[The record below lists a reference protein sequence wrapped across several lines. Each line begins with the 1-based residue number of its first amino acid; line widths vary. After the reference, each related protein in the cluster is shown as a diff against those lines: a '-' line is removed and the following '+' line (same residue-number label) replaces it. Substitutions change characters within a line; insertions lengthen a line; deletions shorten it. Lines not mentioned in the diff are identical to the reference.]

1 MTLPQAGAIALEKTG
16 VLNDGGDGR
25 ADAGDVID
33 YTFTLTNIGNVTL
46 NNVTLS
52 DLLLDAPTVILS
64 GDPIASL
71 TVGARDSATFTGRY
85 TLQQA
90 DIDAGRFENTAT
102 VSALDPLG
110 ALVSDISDDPA
121 NPADIDPNGDGNPDD
136 PTVVTLPQAGAI
148 ALEKTGVLNDGGDG
162 RADAGDVIDYAFTLT
177 NTGNVTLNNVTLSDP
192 LLDAPNGTLSGDP
205 IASLTVGARDNAT
218 FTGRYT
224 LQQADIDAGRFE
236 NTATVSALDP
246 LGTLVSDISNDPAN
260 PADIDPNGDGNPDDP
275 TVVTLPQAGAITLE
289 KTGVLNDGGD
299 GRADAGDVIDYTF
312 TLTNTGNV
320 TLNNVT
326 LSDPLLDAPN
336 GTLSGGSIASLT
348 VGAHDS
354 ATFTGRYTLQ
364 QADIDVGRFENTA
377 TVSALDPLGALVSD
391 ISDDPAN
398 PADIDP
404 NGDGNPDDPTVVTLP
419 QAGAIALE
427 KTGVLNDG
435 GDGRADAGD
444 VIDYTFTLTNIGNVT
459 LNNVTLSDLLLD
471 APTVILSGDPIA
483 SLTVGA
489 RDSATFIG
497 RYTLQ
502 QADIDAGR
510 FENTATVSATAPL
523 GALVSDISDDPAN
536 PADIDPNGD
545 GNPDDPTVVTLPQAG
560 AITLEKTGVLNDGG
574 DGRADAGDVIDY
586 TFTLTNIGNVTLSE
600 LAVTDTALGGVI
612 GTVQGLAAGAS
623 DASITG
629 RYTLQQADI
638 DAGRFENTATVSA
651 LDPLGVL
658 VSDISDDPAN
668 PADIDP
674 NGDGNPDDPT
684 VVALPQAGAIALEK
698 TGVLNDGGDGRADA
712 GDVIDYAFT
721 LTNIGNVTLNNV
733 TLSDPLLDAP
743 NGTLSGDP
751 IASLTVGARDSAT
764 FTGRYTLQQADI
776 DAGRFENTATVNATA
791 PLGALVSDISDDP
804 ANPADIDPNGDGNPD
819 DPTVVTLPQVGAIAL
834 GKTGVLNDGGDGR
847 ADAGDVIDYAFTL
860 TNTGNVTLSE
870 IAVTDM
876 VLGGVTGT
884 VQGLAAG
891 ASDASITGR
900 YTLQQADIDA
910 GRFENTA
917 TVSATA
923 PLGALVSDISDD
935 PTNPVDID
943 PNGDGNPDDPT
954 VVTLPQAGAIALE
967 KTGVLNDGGD
977 GRADAGDVIDY
988 AFTLTN
994 TGNVTL
1000 SDIAVTDTALGGVI
1014 GTVQGLAAGA
1024 SDASITGRYTLQQA
1038 DIDAGRFENT
1048 ATVSATAPLG
1058 ALVSDISDD
1067 PANPVDIDPNG
1078 DGNPDDPTVVT
1089 LPQAGAIA
1097 LEKTGFLNDGGDGR
1111 ADAGDV
1117 IDYTFT
1123 LTNTG
1128 NVTLS
1133 DIAVTD
1139 TALGGVIGTVQGLA
1153 AGASDASITGRY
1165 ALQQADI
1172 DAGRFENTATV
1183 SATAPLG
1190 ALVSDI
1196 SDDPANAADIDPNGD
1211 GNPDDPTVVTLP
1223 QAGAIALEKTG
1234 VLNDGGDG
1242 RADAGDVIDYAFT
1255 LTNTGNVTLNNVTLS
1270 DPLLDAPNGTLSGGP
1285 IASLTVGA
1293 RDSATFT
1300 GRYTLQQA
1308 DIDAGRFENTATVSA
1323 TAPLGALVSDI
1334 SDDPANA
1341 ADIDPNGDGN
1351 PDDPTV
1357 VTLPQA
1363 GAITLEKTGVL
1374 NDGGDGQADAGDV
1387 IDYAF
1392 TLTNTGNVTLSEI
1405 AVTDTALGGVIGTV
1419 QVLAAGASDASIT
1432 GRYTLQQADI
1442 DAGRFENTA
1451 TVSALAPLGALV
1463 SDISDDPANPA
1474 DIDPNG
1480 DGNPDDPTVVTLPQA
1495 GAIALEKTGVL
1506 NDGGDGRADA
1516 GDVIDYAFTLINI
1529 GNVTLNNVTLSDP
1542 LLDAPNGTLSG
1553 GPITSLTVGA
1563 RDSATFTG
1571 RYTLQQADI
1580 DAGRFENTATVSATA
1595 PLGGLVS
1602 DISDDPANTADIDP
1616 NGDGN
1621 PDDPTVVTLPQAGAI
1636 ALEKT
1641 GVLNDGG
1648 DGRADAGD
1656 VIDYAFTL
1664 TNTGNVTLYNVML
1677 SDPLL
1682 DAPNGTLSGGPIASL
1697 TVGARDS
1704 ATFTGR
1710 YTLQQADIDV
1720 GRFANTATVSALD
1733 PLGALVS
1740 DMSDDPAN
1748 HADIDPNGDGN
1759 PDDPTVV
1766 TLPQVGAIALEK
1778 TGVLNDGGD
1787 GRADAGDVIDYAF
1800 TLTNTG
1806 NVTLNNVTLSDP
1818 LLDAPNGTLSGGS
1831 IASLTVGARDSATFT
1846 GRYTLQQ
1853 ADIDAGRFEN
1863 TATVSAL
1870 DPLGALVS
1878 DISDDPANAADI
1890 DPNGDGNPDD
1900 PTVVTLP
1907 QAGAITLE
1915 KTGVLNDGG
1924 DGRAD
1929 AGDVIDYAFTLTN
1942 TGNVTLNNVTLS
1954 DPLLDAPNGT
1964 LSGGPIASL
1973 TVGAR
1978 DNATFTGRYTLQQAD
1993 IDAGRFENTATVSA
2007 LDPLGALVADI
2018 SDDPANPADIDPNG
2032 DGNPDDSTVVT
2043 LSQAGAIALE
2053 KTGVLN
2059 DGGDGRA
2066 DAGDVIDYAF
2076 TLTNIGNVT
2085 LNNVTLSDPLL
2096 DAPNGTLS
2104 GGPIASLTVGARDSA
2119 TFTGRYTLQQADI
2132 DAGRFENTAT
2142 VSALDPL
2149 GVLVS
2154 DISDDPANPADI
2166 DPNGDGNPD
2175 DPTVVTLPQAGAI
2188 ALEKTGVLNDGGDG
2202 RADAGDVIDYA
2213 FTLTNTGNV
2222 TLSEIA
2228 VTDMVLGGV
2237 IGTVQGLAAGAS
2249 DASITGRY
2257 TLQQAD
2263 IDAGRFENTATVSAL
2278 DPLGVLVSDI
2288 SDDPANPADIDPN
2301 GDGNP
2306 DDPTVV
2312 TLPQALFLR
2321 ATLSVDK
2328 PTTLAGKN
2336 GSMPDA
2342 GDIIPYTLTVTNT
2355 GSATLVGLSLSSA
2368 TGLVMGDCTATRLQP
2383 GRQAAC
2389 EVMDHVIS
2397 QSDMEADGV
2406 EHSAMARA
2414 SNMLGTLSA
2423 SDVSDTGSGSEITND
2438 PVLLSVNDENP
2449 TNDPTVVHLQMVED
2463 GETPLTATKSANR
2476 TSALYGGSV
2485 VFTLTFEN
2493 GTLQDYTDVVLHDRL
2508 PAGLIY
2514 TPGSATVNGV
2524 ERDPAIGATLS
2535 WDNVDIPAGG
2545 TAVVTLA
2552 TRVVSR
2558 NKGAEMVNKTFAT
2571 DPNGLILSNEA
2582 TVVVHQKVEHILDCA
2597 DLIGKVYDDLNRNGY
2612 QDEGEPGLADVRIAT
2627 VRGELIT
2634 TDLYGRYHVPCQALP
2649 SGNGSNVILKLDTR
2663 TLPSGFWVTTENPRV
2678 VRVTAGKMARI
2689 NFGAAISNVIQLDL
2703 DAAAFQTNSDTAAPL
2718 ILSGLQRAIDD
2729 IIATYSATPTTL
2741 RLRYHVGAESR
2752 KAARRNLKAVEAYM
2766 RKTWS
2771 VQSKMQLMIE
2781 RELN

>member
-1 MTLPQAGAIALEKTG
+1 M
-16 VLNDGGDGR
+16 
-25 ADAGDVID
+25 
-33 YTFTLTNIGNVTL
+33 
-46 NNVTLS
+46 
-52 DLLLDAPTVILS
+52 
-64 GDPIASL
+64 
-71 TVGARDSATFTGRY
+71 
-85 TLQQA
+85 
-90 DIDAGRFENTAT
+90 
-102 VSALDPLG
+102 
-110 ALVSDISDDPA
+110 
-121 NPADIDPNGDGNPDD
+121 
-136 PTVVTLPQAGAI
+136 
-148 ALEKTGVLNDGGDG
+148 
-162 RADAGDVIDYAFTLT
+162 
-177 NTGNVTLNNVTLSDP
+177 
-192 LLDAPNGTLSGDP
+192 
-205 IASLTVGARDNAT
+205 
-218 FTGRYT
+218 
-224 LQQADIDAGRFE
+224 
-236 NTATVSALDP
+236 
-246 LGTLVSDISNDPAN
+246 
-260 PADIDPNGDGNPDDP
+260 
-275 TVVTLPQAGAITLE
+275 
-289 KTGVLNDGGD
+289 
-299 GRADAGDVIDYTF
+299 
-312 TLTNTGNV
+312 
-320 TLNNVT
+320 
-326 LSDPLLDAPN
+326 
-336 GTLSGGSIASLT
+336 
-348 VGAHDS
+348 
-354 ATFTGRYTLQ
+354 
-364 QADIDVGRFENTA
+364 
-377 TVSALDPLGALVSD
+377 
-391 ISDDPAN
+391 
-398 PADIDP
+398 
-404 NGDGNPDDPTVVTLP
+404 
-419 QAGAIALE
+419 
-427 KTGVLNDG
+427 
-435 GDGRADAGD
+435 
-444 VIDYTFTLTNIGNVT
+444 
-459 LNNVTLSDLLLD
+459 
-471 APTVILSGDPIA
+471 
-483 SLTVGA
+483 
-489 RDSATFIG
+489 
-497 RYTLQ
+497 
-502 QADIDAGR
+502 
-510 FENTATVSATAPL
+510 
-523 GALVSDISDDPAN
+523 
-536 PADIDPNGD
+536 
-545 GNPDDPTVVTLPQAG
+545 
-560 AITLEKTGVLNDGG
+560 
-574 DGRADAGDVIDY
+574 
-586 TFTLTNIGNVTLSE
+586 
-600 LAVTDTALGGVI
+600 
-612 GTVQGLAAGAS
+612 
-623 DASITG
+623 
-629 RYTLQQADI
+629 
-638 DAGRFENTATVSA
+638 
-651 LDPLGVL
+651 
-658 VSDISDDPAN
+658 
-668 PADIDP
+668 
-674 NGDGNPDDPT
+674 
-684 VVALPQAGAIALEK
+684 
-698 TGVLNDGGDGRADA
+698 
-712 GDVIDYAFT
+712 
-721 LTNIGNVTLNNV
+721 
-733 TLSDPLLDAP
+733 
-743 NGTLSGDP
+743 
-751 IASLTVGARDSAT
+751 
-764 FTGRYTLQQADI
+764 
-776 DAGRFENTATVNATA
+776 
-791 PLGALVSDISDDP
+791 
-804 ANPADIDPNGDGNPD
+804 
-819 DPTVVTLPQVGAIAL
+819 
-834 GKTGVLNDGGDGR
+834 
-847 ADAGDVIDYAFTL
+847 
-860 TNTGNVTLSE
+860 
-870 IAVTDM
+870 
-876 VLGGVTGT
+876 
-884 VQGLAAG
+884 
-891 ASDASITGR
+891 
-900 YTLQQADIDA
+900 
-910 GRFENTA
+910 
-917 TVSATA
+917 
-923 PLGALVSDISDD
+923 
-935 PTNPVDID
+935 
-943 PNGDGNPDDPT
+943 
-954 VVTLPQAGAIALE
+954 TLPQAGAIALE

-1000 SDIAVTDTALGGVI
+1000 SDIAVTDTTLGGVI

-1048 ATVSATAPLG
+1048 ATVNATAPLG

-1196 SDDPANAADIDPNGD
+1196 SDDPANPADIDPNGD

-1341 ADIDPNGDGN
+1341 ADIDPNSDGNPDDPTVVTLPQAGAIALEKTGVLNDGGDGRADAGDVIDYAFTLTNTGNVTLNNVTLSDPLLDAPNGTLSGGPIASLTVGARDSATFTGRYTLQQADIDAGRFENTATVSATAPLGALVSDISDDPANAADIDPNSDGN

-1374 NDGGDGQADAGDV
+1374 NDGGDGRADAGDV

-1463 SDISDDPANPA
+1463 SDISDDPVNPA

-1595 PLGGLVS
+1595 PLGALVS

-1656 VIDYAFTL
+1656 VIDYT
-1664 TNTGNVTLYNVML
+1664 
-1677 SDPLL
+1677 
-1682 DAPNGTLSGGPIASL
+1682 
-1697 TVGARDS
+1697 
-1704 ATFTGR
+1704 
-1710 YTLQQADIDV
+1710 
-1720 GRFANTATVSALD
+1720 
-1733 PLGALVS
+1733 
-1740 DMSDDPAN
+1740 
-1748 HADIDPNGDGN
+1748 
-1759 PDDPTVV
+1759 
-1766 TLPQVGAIALEK
+1766 
-1778 TGVLNDGGD
+1778 
-1787 GRADAGDVIDYAF
+1787 F

-1806 NVTLNNVTLSDP
+1806 NVTLNNVTLSD
-1818 LLDAPNGTLSGGS
+1818 L
-1831 IASLTVGARDSATFT
+1831 
-1846 GRYTLQQ
+1846 
-1853 ADIDAGRFEN
+1853 
-1863 TATVSAL
+1863 
-1870 DPLGALVS
+1870 
-1878 DISDDPANAADI
+1878 
-1890 DPNGDGNPDD
+1890 
-1900 PTVVTLP
+1900 
-1907 QAGAITLE
+1907 
-1915 KTGVLNDGG
+1915 
-1924 DGRAD
+1924 
-1929 AGDVIDYAFTLTN
+1929 
-1942 TGNVTLNNVTLS
+1942 
-1954 DPLLDAPNGT
+1954 LLDAPNGT

-2032 DGNPDDSTVVT
+2032 DGNPDDPTVVT
-2043 LSQAGAIALE
+2043 LSQAGAITLE

-2066 DAGDVIDYAF
+2066 DAGDLIDYAF
-2076 TLTNIGNVT
+2076 TLTNTGNVT

-2104 GGPIASLTVGARDSA
+2104 GDPIASLTVGARDSA

-2154 DISDDPANPADI
+2154 DISDDPANAADI

-2202 RADAGDVIDYA
+2202 QADAGDVIDYA

-2228 VTDMVLGGV
+2228 VTDTVLGGV

-2278 DPLGVLVSDI
+2278 NPLGVLVSDI

-2368 TGLVMGDCTATRLQP
+2368 TGLVLGDCTATRLQP

-2771 VQSKMQLMIE
+2771 AQSKMQLMIE